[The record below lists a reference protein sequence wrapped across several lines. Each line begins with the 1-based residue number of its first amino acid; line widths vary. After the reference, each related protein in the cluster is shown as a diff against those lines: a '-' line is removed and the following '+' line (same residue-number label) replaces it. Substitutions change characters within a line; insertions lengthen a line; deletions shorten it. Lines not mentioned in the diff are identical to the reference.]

1 MAGTRKAPGA
11 RRARPAAKANAAR
24 GEFELVLAGKT
35 YCLRPSYA
43 AQVAIEEALDQ
54 SMIEL
59 LRRANMC
66 ALQLG
71 ELGVVVGAYI
81 RAGAEEA
88 DKITRAVADERIAE
102 LIYEEGVTA
111 VYPVLTLLL
120 AAAVTGGRTSSGEA
134 KAVTETPTG

>member
-1 MAGTRKAPGA
+1 MARANPAGRG
-11 RRARPAAKANAAR
+11 RRARPAATSNAAR
-24 GEFELVLAGKT
+24 GEFELTLAGKA
-35 YCLRPSYA
+35 YCLRPSYG

-66 ALQLG
+66 ALQLA
-71 ELGVVVGAYI
+71 ELGVVVAAYI
-81 RAGAEEA
+81 RAGAAED
-88 DKITRAVADERIAE
+88 DKMTRAVNDERIAE

-120 AAAVTGGRTSSGEA
+120 AAAVSGGHTSSGEA
-134 KAVTETPTG
+134 KAVTASPTG